1 MAAYGNAPCFDSSK
15 LGRDSP
21 SGYQPFFCDP
31 HTKPPEARLQKMNM
45 EVGYGKLS
53 MDPNFSD
60 AYMMDGL
67 GGGGYMPSGGL
78 PQGPCSS
85 SGPPMMGGP
94 SVSHGY
100 VGQNTGL
107 HTNNYQSGP
116 MSSSYLNPYMQF
128 QGLGKVSHVSTPLC
142 CYNVRVMYPLP
153 SVVTMSTAHP
163 VLRGLSQTVPP
174 QRLNKLLTLT
184 STV

>member
-1 MAAYGNAPCFDSSK
+1 MAAYGNPPCFDSTK

-31 HTKPPEARLQKMNM
+31 NKPPESRLQKMNI
-45 EVGYGKLS
+45 EGGYGKLS

-67 GGGGYMPSGGL
+67 GGSGYMPSGGL

-85 SGPPMMGGP
+85 SAPPMMGGP
-94 SVSHGY
+94 AVSHGY
-100 VGQNTGL
+100 VGQNAGL

-128 QGLGKVSHVSTPLC
+128 QGLGKVSHVVIHSLIQAMEAIFLGSPGGEHENAQAGMGLGFQ
-142 CYNVRVMYPLP
+142 PGFFDAG
-153 SVVTMSTAHP
+153 S
-163 VLRGLSQTVPP
+163 VLRDGRPVQ
-174 QRLNKLLTLT
+174 
-184 STV
+184 